1 MIRKLDHINIVVSR
15 LEDAMQFFLLLGFES
30 TDPRELSGEWI
41 SLIVGLDEVRARYVT
56 LTHPGS
62 KTNIELIEYV
72 HPPSGKDPELGAANQ
87 IGFRHIA
94 FEVKDIETE
103 YARLKGKGVKFISE
117 IKVYSKTEKKLA
129 YFYGPEGILME
140 LMENPE

>member
-1 MIRKLDHINIVVSR
+1 
-15 LEDAMQFFLLLGFES
+15 MQFFSLLGFES
-30 TDPRELSGEWI
+30 TDPAELSGEWI
-41 SLIVGLDEVRARYVT
+41 SLIVGLERVRARYVT

-62 KTNIELIEYV
+62 TTNIELIEYA
-72 HPPSGKDPELGAANQ
+72 HPSSGKDPALGVANR

-103 YARLKGKGVKFISE
+103 YARLKGKGVKFLSE
-117 IKVYSKTEKKLA
+117 IKVYSKTGKKLA

-140 LMENPE
+140 LAENPQ